1 MKTKLHIVVALF
13 FGITY
18 TCFAQDSP
26 NSKRLVPT
34 LNGHS
39 FLTSSILKS
48 SFVNTSLQANL
59 GFGTAADVKI
69 PGIIIGQEEIFG
81 FEGNILFFDMGFSD
95 SAIYYYEKALKM
107 NPLNEDVKNNLVFA
121 RRLALDNIEELPK
134 TVFQRINKNVLQKLS
149 YNQWAIVVVVFSILG
164 SLLFLL
170 FYFASSPSK
179 KRFYFVTSS
188 LSFVLLIF
196 SFLITYNQYSLS
208 RNNKVAIIFA
218 EKTEVRNAPTLN
230 SEEVFTLHEGTKVIV
245 LDAIDNW
252 KKIKLADGKLGWII
266 SEEIKEL

>member
-1 MKTKLHIVVALF
+1 MKKLLFLLLIIANSVVAQNTEELF
-13 FGITY
+13 KSANDLYKNDKLEEAIELYKKIETKG
-18 TCFAQDSP
+18 
-26 NSKRLVPT
+26 LV
-34 LNGHS
+34 
-39 FLTSSILKS
+39 SSEL
-48 SFVNTSLQANL
+48 FYNL
-59 GFGTAADVKI
+59 GNSYYKLNKVG
-69 PGIIIGQEEIFG
+69 P
-81 FEGNILFFDMGFSD
+81 S
-95 SAIYYYEKALKM
+95 IYYYEKALKM

-208 RNNKVAIIFA
+208 INNKVAIIFA